1 MRRILVADDSGV
13 IRQLVAS
20 YLSVFDAQ
28 LVLATSG
35 TEAWESFLQINP
47 DLVIS
52 DIEMPGL
59 GGVELAQRIRQHAPT
74 RVPIILISAA
84 QSEEGRSAVSSG
96 DADAF
101 LQKPVASDVLTD
113 TVARLLGIVP
123 EEASVQSNR
132 NIRVVIADDTEVGR
146 QMLSRMVGLD
156 PRFHV
161 VGLARDGAEAVA
173 LSVRE
178 KPQLVLMDA
187 LMPVMDGI
195 EATKRIMKEA
205 PTRVVI
211 VTAESGTPATA
222 AALDATRAGALDL
235 LVKPSWQELGAAS
248 TAATLERL
256 RELSEVPVIRRWHQT
271 KTPARPRSIPP
282 SARTRALAICAS
294 TGGPAVLSQL
304 LSRIAPALKD
314 VSVLIVQHVLAG
326 FSPALA
332 DWLTETSGVR
342 VELAKDGIAAGPGMV
357 VLAPDGHHL
366 LVDSAHRLQV
376 VDEAPVGAH
385 RPSGNLLFESAA
397 QAYGTSLLA
406 VILTGMGRDGVDG
419 LRLARS
425 RGGTVL
431 AQAPETCAVPGMPS
445 AAIDAGVVDLI
456 LTPEQLAEEIA
467 ERLGFRPRGER

>member
-13 IRQLVAS
+13 IRQLVAG

-35 TEAWESFLQINP
+35 SEAWESFLQIAP
-47 DLVIS
+47 DLVVS

-59 GGVELAQRIRQHAPT
+59 SGVELAQRIRQHAPS
-74 RVPIILISAA
+74 RVPIILISSG
-84 QSEEGRSAVSSG
+84 QSEEGRAAVSSG
-96 DADAF
+96 DADLF
-101 LQKPVASDVLTD
+101 LQKPVASQVLTD
-113 TVARLLGIVP
+113 SVARLLGVVP
-123 EEASVQSNR
+123 DEAAAQSSR

-146 QMLSRMVGLD
+146 QLLRRMVELD
-156 PRFHV
+156 PRFQV
-161 VGLARDGAEAVA
+161 VGVARDGAEAVA
-173 LSVRE
+173 LAVRE

-187 LMPVMDGI
+187 LMPVMNGI
-195 EATKRIMKEA
+195 DATRRIMKEA

-211 VTAESGTPATA
+211 VTAEDGSTAATA
-222 AALDATRAGALDL
+222 ALNATRAGALDL
-235 LVKPSWQELGAAS
+235 LVKPSWQQLGAA
-248 TAATLERL
+248 TAALALERL

-271 KTPARPRSIPP
+271 RTPVRPRSIPP
-282 SARTRALAICAS
+282 SARVQTLVICAS

-304 LSRIAPALKD
+304 LGKIAPALSG

-332 DWLTETSGVR
+332 DWLTETTGVR
-342 VELAKDGIAAGPGMV
+342 VELAKSGTAAEPGTV
-357 VLAPDGHHL
+357 LLAPDGHHL
-366 LVDSAHRLQV
+366 LVDAERRLQV

-397 QAYGTSLLA
+397 QAYGPSLLA

-419 LRLARS
+419 LRLAHS
-425 RGGTVL
+425 RGATVL

-445 AAIDAGVVDLI
+445 AAIDAGVVDLV
-456 LTPEQLAEEIA
+456 LTPEQLAEEIT
-467 ERLGFRPRGER
+467 ERLGFRPRGEG

>member
-13 IRQLVAS
+13 IRQLVAG

-35 TEAWESFLQINP
+35 SEAWESFLQIGP
-47 DLVIS
+47 DLVVS

-59 GGVELAQRIRQHAPT
+59 SGVELAQRIRKHAPG
-74 RVPIILISAA
+74 RVPIILISGG
-84 QSEEGRSAVSSG
+84 QSEEGRAAVANG
-96 DADAF
+96 DADIF
-101 LQKPVASDVLTD
+101 LQKPVASNVLTD
-113 TVARLLGIVP
+113 SVARLLGVVP
-123 EEASVQSNR
+123 GDTSAQSNR
-132 NIRVVIADDTEVGR
+132 TVRVVIADDTEVGR
-146 QMLSRMVGLD
+146 QMLRQMVELD
-156 PRFHV
+156 PRFRV

-195 EATKRIMKEA
+195 EATKRIMKDA

-211 VTAESGTPATA
+211 VTAESGKRAAA

-235 LVKPSWQELGAAS
+235 LIKPSWQELGAAAA
-248 TAATLERL
+248 AATLERL
-256 RELSEVPVIRRWHQT
+256 WELSEVPVIRRWHQT

-282 SARTRALAICAS
+282 SSRVRVLAICAS

-304 LSRIAPALKD
+304 LAKIAPSLSN
-314 VSVLIVQHVLAG
+314 VPVLVVQHVLAG
-326 FSPALA
+326 FSPVLA
-332 DWLTETSGVR
+332 EWLTETSGVR
-342 VELAKDGIAAGPGMV
+342 VELARNGVTADPGTV
-357 VLAPDGHHL
+357 LLAPDGHHL
-366 LVDSAHRLQV
+366 LVDETRRVQI

-397 QAYGTSLLA
+397 QAYGASLLA

-419 LRLARS
+419 LRVARA
-425 RGGTVL
+425 RGAVVL
-431 AQAPETCAVPGMPS
+431 AQAPETCSVPGMPA
-445 AAIDAGVVDLI
+445 AAIDAGLVDLV
-456 LTPEQLAEEIA
+456 LTPEQLAEEIT
-467 ERLGFRPRGER
+467 ERVRCRPRGEG